1 MKRGTMEQKERKKYI
16 RDLIL
21 VGALLIAALLVLLV
35 IRNRQER
42 ETGTDAVVTVRT
54 ADGDEVYPLNKDGVF
69 SLNGGTNT
77 LVIENGE
84 AWVSE
89 ANCPDKVCMGM
100 GKISKNGEFIACLP
114 NQVIIVVE
122 GGEESPVDIESQIPA
137 FVAVPGVKM
146 GLANI
151 AIVYALYRLGWKE
164 AALISL
170 IRVVLVSLLFGSAAS
185 FLYSLAGAVLSLLGM
200 ALLKKTGK
208 FTEIVVSVAGGV
220 LHNIGQIAMASIIL
234 ETDALRYYLP
244 FLLVSGIL
252 AGVVIGLISGILIR
266 RIHLS

>member
-1 MKRGTMEQKERKKYI
+1 MKTQK
-16 RDLIL
+16 LT
-21 VGALLIAALLVLLV
+21 VMALTTAIALVLS
-35 IRNRQER
+35 
-42 ETGTDAVVTVRT
+42 
-54 ADGDEVYPLNKDGVF
+54 F
-69 SLNGGTNT
+69 
-77 LVIENGE
+77 
-84 AWVSE
+84 
-89 ANCPDKVCMGM
+89 
-100 GKISKNGEFIACLP
+100 
-114 NQVIIVVE
+114 
-122 GGEESPVDIESQIPA
+122 IESQIPA

-208 FTEIVVSVAGGV
+208 FTEIVVSVVGGV

-252 AGVVIGLISGILIR
+252 AGVVIGLISGILIC